1 MSAAM
6 SAQAH
11 ARRRRKLL
19 AEQPALRGLHG
30 PDPRTVWL
38 AALAVL
44 AQLSLAALLA
54 HAPFLALL
62 AVAVTAGAALTHL
75 LGCVIHEAAHN
86 LCARG
91 TLANRL
97 VALAANVP
105 VPLPAAM
112 TFRRLHLQH
121 HRFFGTSDDP
131 DRPSPRGLRLLGGS
145 PLQRALWLVSFPLY
159 GMGRDGP
166 FRPPDRWELAGA
178 ALQLGMNALIVLV
191 LGPKALLYLAL
202 CVPFQFGAHPVSSHF
217 LGEHVWGATSSYYG
231 ALNLLTLN
239 VGHHHEHHD
248 FPGIAGLRLPQVRR
262 LGGYDALPAH
272 RTLRDVLRAFFLT
285 PPPGEQAGRDF
296 PGRADSRL

>member
-1 MSAAM
+1 MSAA
-6 SAQAH
+6 AH
-11 ARRRRKLL
+11 ARRRRALL
-19 AEQPALRGLHG
+19 AEHPSLRGLHG
-30 PDPRTVWL
+30 PDPRTAWL
-38 AALAVL
+38 GALAVL
-44 AQLSLAALLA
+44 AQLSLAALLS
-54 HAPFLALL
+54 HAPFLVLL

-91 TLANRL
+91 TFANRL
-97 VALAANVP
+97 VALVANLP

-121 HRFFGTSDDP
+121 HRFFGTADDP
-131 DRPSPRGLRLLGGS
+131 DLPSPRGLHLLRGS
-145 PLQRALWLVSFPLY
+145 PLQRALWLVTFPLY
-159 GMGRDGP
+159 GIGGD
-166 FRPPDRWELAGA
+166 RPVQAPDRWELAGA
-178 ALQLGMNALIVLV
+178 ALQLGVNGLIVLA

-248 FPGIAGLRLPQVRR
+248 FPGISGLRLPQVRR

-272 RTLRDVLRAFFLT
+272 RTLRDVLRAFFFSAA
-285 PPPGEQAGRDF
+285 PPGPR
-296 PGRADSRL
+296 R